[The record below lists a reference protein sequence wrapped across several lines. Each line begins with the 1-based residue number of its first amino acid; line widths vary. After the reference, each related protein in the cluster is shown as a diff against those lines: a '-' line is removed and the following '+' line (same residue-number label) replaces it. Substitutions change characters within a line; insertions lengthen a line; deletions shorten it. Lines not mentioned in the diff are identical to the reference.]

1 MTKPKP
7 KTARGQDINYGKN
20 CNAVA
25 IAQALKVDTSD
36 QPKLEDMP
44 RLDLKKHPHLVSA
57 KWRRDGRTLV
67 HVVSNTPGDNLETRH
82 LRKLEPMK

>member
-67 HVVSNTPGDNLETRH
+67 HVAPSENLEFQHFR
-82 LRKLEPMK
+82 RLEPVK